1 MDEEDVG
8 GGERK
13 RRRGRERRKRVEI
26 RKTVTKKIIIK
37 ANHKLTTTDF
47 DTRSISNFTKQQQQ
61 KSITYVCNT
70 RKDNLETSL

>member
-26 RKTVTKKIIIK
+26 RKTVTKKKKIIK
-37 ANHKLTTTDF
+37 LIINLQRLILTPDLFPILLNNNKKVLPT
-47 DTRSISNFTKQQQQ
+47 SVI
-61 KSITYVCNT
+61 
-70 RKDNLETSL
+70 LEKII